1 VAVIRR
7 RIADNGVNAI
17 SVMVL
22 PRAALAFAFEE
33 NGNGYLA
40 DQLDSPASEGKM
52 TILLMKNEKYELVE
66 RDIPRE
72 S

>member
-1 VAVIRR
+1 
-7 RIADNGVNAI
+7 
-17 SVMVL
+17 MVL